1 MRIARILISGVVLA
15 CLCFAA
21 PAPAQTQYPPPQYFP
36 QTGHFVRDE
45 FLAYFRAYGG
55 ERIFGYPITED
66 FYDRYDAGCR
76 TQYFQKARMDLVPGV
91 FGSARIRLAPLGEYL
106 GQRDPPIPAGD
117 IPPSSDP
124 NRRYYPQTGHTL
136 GYAFKTFFDFNGG
149 LEVFG
154 YPITELM
161 VENGV
166 IVQYFQKAKMEWH
179 PEKPND
185 ERVQLANLGE
195 MYFQHARLNP
205 ALLSRVPPATVSSQ
219 GPTPQPTAAAWPP
232 FRRPVTQMTVYVSLR
247 SAIVGTKGSQT
258 VSVYVADQDGEPIAG
273 ATVLCTVR
281 YPREDR
287 VLAMPVTDTDG
298 RSYLTFQLANPPP
311 GYIVFVEVTA
321 TYGQAKAG
329 GRAAFLTWW

>member
-1 MRIARILISGVVLA
+1 MKNLSHHLATLMITAWVGGLWAIGYLAVPVVFYTQPDRQLA
-15 CLCFAA
+15 
-21 PAPAQTQYPPPQYFP
+21 
-36 QTGHFVRDE
+36 GM
-45 FLAYFRAYGG
+45 LAGQMFS
-55 ERIFGYPITED
+55 
-66 FYDRYDAGCR
+66 
-76 TQYFQKARMDLVPGV
+76 LV
-91 FGSARIRLAPLGEYL
+91 AYL
-106 GQRDPPIPAGD
+106 G
-117 IPPSSDP
+117 
-124 NRRYYPQTGHTL
+124 
-136 GYAFKTFFDFNGG
+136 
-149 LEVFG
+149 
-154 YPITELM
+154 M
-161 VENGV
+161 VCGI

-179 PEKPND
+179 PERPND